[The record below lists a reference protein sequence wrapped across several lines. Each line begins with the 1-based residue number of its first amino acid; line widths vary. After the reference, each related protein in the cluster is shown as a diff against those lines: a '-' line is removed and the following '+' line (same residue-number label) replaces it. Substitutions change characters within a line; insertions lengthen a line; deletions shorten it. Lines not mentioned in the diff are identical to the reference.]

1 MAAVKGLD
9 MSQQEFLIA
18 LQNRLGADVVLTG
31 DAIEARYHTDWSGT
45 PPVQPLALVRP
56 RTTEEVSA
64 ALRLCHEHRV
74 AVVPQGGLTGLAGAA
89 VPVEGCVAIS
99 MERMNAIEDINSRSM
114 LMTVQAGATLQAVQ
128 EAAVEAG
135 MVFGVDLGARGSCQ
149 IGGNVSTNA
158 GGNGV
163 LQHGMMREQVLG
175 LEVVLADGTV
185 LPMLRPMIKNNTG
198 YDIKHFFI
206 GAEGTLGVITR
217 VLLRLRPQPR
227 AKVTALVAMPGFD
240 ESLAVLQRMQQHFG
254 NSVAAFELMW
264 DSFVQTSIRWQK
276 LQAPFAESHPFLAL
290 IDIDGKD
297 ETSLCEAVEE
307 ALGEAMEAGDVLD
320 AVIAQSQTQ
329 AKTLWKLR
337 EAPAE
342 MNANMHPPINF
353 DVGLP
358 QSEIGK
364 FAQACQAAFDARW
377 PGNHSIF
384 FGHVGDGNLHVST
397 DGKTVNGECDAVEAE
412 LYRIVGEFQGSVS
425 AEHGIG
431 LHKKP
436 YLALSRT
443 PQELAAMRAIKAA
456 LDPLNLMNPGKVF

>member
-198 YDIKHFFI
+198 YDLKHFFI

-227 AKVTALVAMPGFD
+227 AKVTALAAMPGFD

-297 ETSLCEAVEE
+297 ETSLCEAVEA

-329 AKTLWKLR
+329 AKALWKLR

-353 DVGLP
+353 DVSLP
-358 QSEIGK
+358 QADIGR